1 MNFDFRAMCRGVCI
15 AATTFALGAL
25 VASPAAAQVYAYPLN
40 GQSAKQQQN
49 DEVACDRW
57 AIDRTGFDPRQP
69 PAYYGGKTGGG
80 PSGSV
85 RSGAF
90 GRGTYGQGG
99 GLADAGKG
107 AGIGAIGGAIAGD
120 AGKGAAIGAL
130 SGLFLGGV
138 KRSNQAQER
147 EAWERQQAQR
157 EAQAR
162 AQYDARIRQMQS
174 DYSRAYGACMSG
186 RGYRVG

>member
-1 MNFDFRAMCRGVCI
+1 MNFDVRAMCRGVCI
-15 AATTFALGAL
+15 VATTFALGAL

-69 PAYYGGKTGGG
+69 PAYYGGQTGGG

-85 RSGAF
+85 QSGAF

-107 AGIGAIGGAIAGD
+107 AGR
-120 AGKGAAIGAL
+120 AAVVATATA
-130 SGLFLGGV
+130 V
-138 KRSNQAQER
+138 A
-147 EAWERQQAQR
+147 
-157 EAQAR
+157 
-162 AQYDARIRQMQS
+162 DM
-174 DYSRAYGACMSG
+174 
-186 RGYRVG
+186 